1 MPNLTLAFQLGSI
14 ICSTRILYVPAT
26 PANPH
31 CDGKVADVLVGLTL
45 AQLQTLRS
53 TTGGTCHRDLET
65 DGKVA
70 DVLAPTH
77 TCTTA
82 NDNLVNYRGCLPQ
95 RPENFPSPRWEIHI
109 LLVVYRAVVS
119 ASRVAR

>member
-1 MPNLTLAFQLGSI
+1 MGKLLT
-14 ICSTRILYVPAT
+14 CSSDSRLH
-26 PANPH
+26 N
-31 CDGKVADVLVGLTL
+31 CKRFG
-45 AQLQTLRS
+45 QLQWVRATGTLKP
-53 TTGGTCHRDLET
+53 CHRDLET

-82 NDNLVNYRGCLPQ
+82 NDNLVNYSRCLPQ